1 MEDKLKQCTI
11 VLTRACNLR
20 CDFCY
25 VKDAGYDPQ
34 DMLSYGDLIK
44 IVDFCGEAGMKYIFF
59 SGGEPLTYP
68 HILDVLQYI
77 KNTKPTIVT
86 AIATN
91 GVLLENSDF
100 CKKLVDSGVGYVDI
114 SMKGTDPIGWKNTTG
129 YDGYSKQLSGIR
141 NLAATSLEFTCS
153 MVVTR
158 DSVSTFCDAVQAA
171 IDNGAKQFSF
181 TFIID
186 NNDSI
191 AKDEKYLEKNDPIAL
206 IDCFLL
212 QTDRLNSLTDD
223 WWIEYSF
230 PLCMYTKKQLEA
242 LTGRLASPCQIHKKN
257 AVTFNTK
264 MQLLPCDM
272 YITHPLGTLG
282 VDFTSFEEYK
292 KLAEQPAYHETMD
305 SIRQMPSAECGNC
318 EHLDSCYGGCPV
330 LWKNY
335 SFEALTEFKKKYS
348 TSK

>member
-1 MEDKLKQCTI
+1 
-11 VLTRACNLR
+11 
-20 CDFCY
+20 
-25 VKDAGYDPQ
+25 
-34 DMLSYGDLIK
+34 
-44 IVDFCGEAGMKYIFF
+44 
-59 SGGEPLTYP
+59 
-68 HILDVLQYI
+68 
-77 KNTKPTIVT
+77 
-86 AIATN
+86 
-91 GVLLENSDF
+91 
-100 CKKLVDSGVGYVDI
+100 
-114 SMKGTDPIGWKNTTG
+114 
-129 YDGYSKQLSGIR
+129 
-141 NLAATSLEFTCS
+141 

-181 TFIID
+181 TFVID

-212 QTDRLNSLTDD
+212 QTDRLNSITDD

-282 VDFTSFEEYK
+282 VDFISFEEYK

-335 SFEALTEFKKKYS
+335 SFEALTEFKKKHS

>member
-1 MEDKLKQCTI
+1 MEDKLKQCTV

-77 KNTKPTIVT
+77 KNTKPAIVT

-158 DSVSTFCDAVQAA
+158 DSVSTVCDAVQAA

-181 TFIID
+181 TFVID

-206 IDCFLL
+206 INCFLL
-212 QTDRLNSLTDD
+212 QTDRLNSITDD